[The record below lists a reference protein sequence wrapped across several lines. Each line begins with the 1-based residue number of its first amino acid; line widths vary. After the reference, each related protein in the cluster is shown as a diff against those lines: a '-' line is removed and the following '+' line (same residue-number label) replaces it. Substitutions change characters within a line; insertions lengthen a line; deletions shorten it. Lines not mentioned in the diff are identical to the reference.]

1 MEQIDNFQQDKAY
14 RRAKKRV
21 KDLKEFYKHFLLY
34 FLVNAIFIGR
44 RIYKDIDQGDPW
56 VEAFTDR
63 VNYDL
68 FFWWG
73 IRLIIHAATVF
84 IAPNI
89 LSKEWEERKI
99 KEQME
104 KNEVG

>member
-21 KDLKEFYKHFLLY
+21 KDLKEFYKHFLVY

-44 RIYKDIDQGDPW
+44 RIYKDIDQGDTL
-56 VEAFTDR
+56 VEAFTDQR
-63 VNYDL
+63 NYDF

-73 IRLIIHAATVF
+73 MGLIIHAASVF

-89 LSKEWEERKI
+89 LNKDWEERKI
-99 KEQME
+99 KEQMD
-104 KNEVG
+104 KN